1 MPKLT
6 FSDQLNEEQRQYAHM
21 IGEKAVE
28 MGIPPELAISIAYH
42 ESRLNPNAPRGSS
55 GEFGIMQVMPAT
67 GKGMGFTNKDLA
79 DPNKNI
85 EAGLKYLKQNLDAFG
100 GDAKLATIGYNAG
113 IDSPFFSGGKLPE
126 TTENYL
132 KSMKAYGAYSDGA
145 DSQQAQGSTTA
156 ASETPATNEAPDSNA
171 EAKKADAERDARM
184 QAAMDAQEK
193 RQAQILGGG
202 VGLGISG
209 TKVVGSGAGAV
220 LQGAANRVGQGFRAG
235 MQGGLGALEP
245 NADKATRILQGPM
258 GDQGTTSRARMQGFN
273 EQTSHE
279 AKIRKEMEKLFAQL
293 KQSGV
298 VAEDAPAVFAK
309 QPGMTSTESGVLHP
323 RSDAPQT
330 LGPRGPQGQIGFT
343 RPPVASPSIFS
354 KALGGLE
361 YVGNIFQNMMKPLG
375 VVVKHA
381 VPPLALASAAGE
393 GVNIAQQA
401 RKPEDQ
407 RDTTGM
413 ALSGANILGAGLSMI
428 PRLTPIGI
436 PITIGTAAAQA
447 YRDSPEAQA
456 YVQKKIQGL
465 SDTPISDPMTG
476 FAP

>member
-6 FSDQLNEEQRQYAHM
+6 FSDQLNEEQRQYARM

-113 IDSPFFSGGKLPE
+113 TDSPFFSGGKLPE

-132 KSMKAYGAYSDGA
+132 KSMKDYGAYSGEVV
-145 DSQQAQGSTTA
+145 AQPTENVSAVESA
-156 ASETPATNEAPDSNA
+156 APSAAAESVTENVETD
-171 EAKKADAERDARM
+171 KQRDARI
-184 QAAMDAQEK
+184 QAAMDEQEK

-209 TKVVGSGAGAV
+209 TKAAGSGAGA
-220 LQGAANRVGQGFRAG
+220 LIQAAANRAGQGFNAG
-235 MQGGLGALEP
+235 MQA
-245 NADKATRILQGPM
+245 NA
-258 GDQGTTSRARMQGFN
+258 
-273 EQTSHE
+273 
-279 AKIRKEMEKLFAQL
+279 
-293 KQSGV
+293 
-298 VAEDAPAVFAK
+298 
-309 QPGMTSTESGVLHP
+309 
-323 RSDAPQT
+323 
-330 LGPRGPQGQIGFT
+330 
-343 RPPVASPSIFS
+343 PPVSPVGQPSAGPTSGEKWAAKTGYGKGAGTVQDVSSRYQRSMGQGKISGRMDKLWGPALDGESQQLAQRLIDRS
-354 KALGGLE
+354 KPVTPPKVSGLE
-361 YVGNIFQNMMKPLG
+361 YVGNMFQNMMRP
-375 VVVKHA
+375 VTAA
-381 VPPLALASAAGE
+381 VSTVGKYVFPPLALASAAGE

-401 RKPEDQ
+401 RRPEDQ

-428 PRLTPIGI
+428 PRFTPIGI
-436 PITIGTAAAQA
+436 PLTIGTAASQA

-465 SDTPISDPMTG
+465 ADTPLLEEMTG
-476 FAP
+476 PLP